1 MAEVMLVSASL
12 VLATAI
18 AIAVFLPSRI
28 TPMTAGDA

>member
-1 MAEVMLVSASL
+1 
-12 VLATAI
+12 VLLTAI